1 MTPSVTVLGPQRQPT
16 LDRVLA
22 TLGIDGPIA
31 AITAGWQ
38 EREGDDGEL
47 MGLLGGRGLN
57 LRLHDKWL
65 AALQA
70 DPGYATAERE
80 HRVVLEQMQQLYL
93 LRLDHA
99 IRAAYEILQRAGQHP
114 RTQEAAVEDALDI
127 VRMIDA
133 THVRRVRELRA
144 AFEDAWRPARR
155 ESMAGHVAEVGRL
168 LGQAACLVMAGGH
181 VGELLWLLELFDVR
195 DRLPAQ
201 LVAWSA
207 GAMTLTDRVVLF
219 HDRVAHGPGQ
229 AEVLDSGLGL
239 LHDVVLLPHAR
250 RRLRTEDAARM
261 TVLARRFA
269 PAQCVVLDDGMALDF
284 GADSALPGTARIVAD
299 DGRIVEREPAT

>member
-22 TLGIDGPIA
+22 GLGIDGPIA

-38 EREGDDGEL
+38 EREPDDGEL
-47 MGLLGGRGLN
+47 MALLGGRGLN
-57 LRLHDKWL
+57 LRLHDRWI
-65 AALQA
+65 AALTA
-70 DPGYATAERE
+70 DKEYAAAERE
-80 HRVVLEQMQQLYL
+80 HRVVMEQMQQLYL
-93 LRLDHA
+93 LQLDHA

-114 RTQEAAVEDALDI
+114 RTQEVAVEDALDVVRI
-127 VRMIDA
+127 VDE
-133 THVRRVRELRA
+133 THVRRIRELRA
-144 AFEDAWRPARR
+144 AFDDAWQPAHR
-155 ESMAGHVAEVGRL
+155 ESIAGHVAEVGRL
-168 LGQAACLVMAGGH
+168 LDQAACLVMAGGH
-181 VGELLWLLELFDVR
+181 VGELLWMLEVFGVPEHW
-195 DRLPAQ
+195 PANV
-201 LVAWSA
+201 VAWSG

-250 RRLRTEDAARM
+250 RRLRTEDTARM

-269 PAQCVVLDDGMALDF
+269 PAHCVVLDDGMAVDF
-284 GADSALPGTARIVAD
+284 GRDGVLPASARVVSP
-299 DGRIVEREPAT
+299 DGRIVEWEAA